1 MITWPQFL
9 LNDFDAERVVLF
21 IGSGVSR
28 NSVGADGVTRP
39 KTWAEFLHA
48 AAKSRNILPRVQ
60 PYLDSHDYLT
70 ALEILRMGMQQQDYA
85 TLVKNEYQR
94 PGYSHAPIHEAIY
107 RLDCKIVLTPNF
119 DKIYETYVGQ
129 VSRGTIDAK
138 EYHFPQLAEYIR
150 GDSYVVIKIHGS
162 VDDHRNMIFGRK
174 DYARAR
180 VENSLFY
187 DILRA
192 LILTHTFL
200 FIGCGIDDPD
210 IRLVLEDINFGVGGS
225 RCHYFVAAANAI
237 SSDMK
242 IVLRETMNLEVL
254 EYDNATGD
262 HLNLTRS
269 LENLV
274 AILDGTPTPL
284 MVPDTA
290 AMIPTPAAMPPAAA
304 HLSSGSPTIPPVTVA
319 L

>member
-9 LNDFDAERVVLF
+9 LDDFDAKRVVLF
-21 IGSGVSR
+21 VGSGVSR

-39 KTWAEFLHA
+39 KTWADFLQA
-48 AAKSRNILPRVQ
+48 AATARNILPRVQ
-60 PYLDSHDYLT
+60 PYLNSHDYLT
-70 ALEILRMGMQQQDYA
+70 ALDILRMGMQQQEYA
-85 TLVKNEYQR
+85 ALVRNEYQR

-119 DKIYETYVGQ
+119 DKIYETYAAQ
-129 VSRGTIDAK
+129 VSRGTIVAK
-138 EYHFPQLAEYIR
+138 DYHFPQLAEYIR
-150 GDSYVVIKIHGS
+150 GDTYVVIKVHGS

-192 LILTHTFL
+192 LILTHTFV

-210 IRLVLEDINFGVGGS
+210 IRLVLEDINFGAGGS
-225 RCHYFVAAANAI
+225 RCHYFVTAAGAI

-242 IVLRETMNLEVL
+242 SVLRDTMNLDVL
-254 EYDNATGD
+254 EYENAAGD

-269 LENLV
+269 LEELV
-274 AILDGTPTPL
+274 ATLGG
-284 MVPDTA
+284 VPA
-290 AMIPTPAAMPPAAA
+290 P
-304 HLSSGSPTIPPVTVA
+304 
-319 L
+319 

>member
-9 LNDFDAERVVLF
+9 VDDFDSKRVVLF

-28 NSVGADGVTRP
+28 NSVGADGVARP
-39 KTWAEFLHA
+39 KTWAEFLKA
-48 AAKSRNILPRVQ
+48 AATARGILPRVQ
-60 PYLDSHDYLT
+60 PYLNSHDYLT
-70 ALEILRMGMQQQDYA
+70 ALDILRMGMQQQEYA
-85 TLVKNEYQR
+85 ALVRNEYQR

-119 DKIYETYVGQ
+119 DKIYETYAAQ
-129 VSRGTIDAK
+129 VSRGTIVTKD
-138 EYHFPQLAEYIR
+138 YHFPQLAEYIR
-150 GDSYVVIKIHGS
+150 GDTYSVIKIHGS

-180 VENSLFY
+180 VENALFY

-210 IRLVLEDINFGVGGS
+210 IRLVLEDINFGAGGS
-225 RCHYFVAAANAI
+225 RCHYFTAAANAI

-242 IVLRETMNLEVL
+242 SVLRDTMNLEVL
-254 EYDNATGD
+254 EYDNAAGD

-269 LENLV
+269 LENLI
-274 AILDGTPTPL
+274 AILDGVPTPL
-284 MVPDTA
+284 A
-290 AMIPTPAAMPPAAA
+290 ASAT
-304 HLSSGSPTIPPVTVA
+304 TVA
-319 L
+319 SLAAEVALALNRAQATVTATA